1 MKKDFDF
8 EAIRNNDYRL
18 QDFIRDKYERKR
30 YINSK
35 KEDPM
40 SLVIQGHDLIKE
52 YALRKESNT
61 VEEEEED
68 EPRERHFVRPKAG
81 RSFGIVSKPEDKNNI
96 PKKTIAN
103 NTSNNNIQNNNQVQ
117 PPQTEK
123 PKGFAFIK
131 KKPSDKV
138 NSTTTVLPANSIQ
151 QTQPPITQ
159 QQPELLSVSANNDT
173 LIDLYNIESQTTEA
187 VKKLNEQL
195 NQAYSHPSQ
204 PVQPQIPINPMSNSN
219 NYNIQNMNYPNI
231 NINNFYSSPYVNNQ
245 KPFGYGY
252 QTNPMMTPPM
262 YQQPMGS
269 PLYNIELY
277 NDPKKEQNKVFNMN
291 SQPVINMNYGS
302 NQVKKDDPFKNLV
315 SFN

>member
-1 MKKDFDF
+1 
-8 EAIRNNDYRL
+8 
-18 QDFIRDKYERKR
+18 
-30 YINSK
+30 
-35 KEDPM
+35 M

-52 YALRKESNT
+52 YALRKETNA

-81 RSFGIVSKPEDKNNI
+81 RSFGIVSKPEDKI
-96 PKKTIAN
+96 KEQKKTIIP
-103 NTSNNNIQNNNQVQ
+103 NNNIQNNQVQ
-117 PPQTEK
+117 STEK

-131 KKPSDKV
+131 KKPSNPV
-138 NSTTTVLPANSIQ
+138 NNNNTNVLPVNSIQ
-151 QTQPPITQ
+151 QQETPKIQ
-159 QQPELLSVSANNDT
+159 QQPEILSVSANNDT

-195 NQAYSHPSQ
+195 NQAYSQPSTQ
-204 PVQPQIPINPMSNSN
+204 PMSQNPINPLSNTN

-231 NINNFYSSPYVNNQ
+231 NINNFYSAPYTNNTPLNQ

-252 QTNPMMTPPM
+252 QNNLSNPMMAPPM
-262 YQQPMGS
+262 YQQPMVS

-277 NDPKKEQNKVFNMN
+277 NDPKKEQSNMFNMQ
-291 SQPVINMNYGS
+291 SQPVINMNYS
-302 NQVKKDDPFKNLV
+302 NNQVKKDDPFKNLV